1 MANELL
7 VGVKIGA
14 ALSGS
19 FHAAFGSA
27 KSTLDR
33 IGQVADKLGN
43 KHQQLGTAMA
53 AAMAKPISNI
63 GALRGQY
70 DRLGQTMDQLR
81 RKQDQLTASIAR
93 GDQLKNQR
101 KELRSDAMET
111 VGTALAIGAPV
122 AKSVQVAA
130 AFQDSLRDTAIT
142 GEFSKDEEAKL
153 GSTIRE
159 SALQWNQTQ
168 MEISKGMGVLVAGG
182 LQDAKALEAYAPIL
196 AKSATATRA
205 RCTLHSYW
213 TATTRAS
220 SGPTATD
227 RTATSPPATT
237 KASSCRTATTTAS
250 SSESTAT
257 SKANG
262 RSASAPQTDSSTNR
276 DGIWHSVTHRS
287 STPCT

>member
-130 AFQDSLRDTAIT
+130 AFTSVA
-142 GEFSKDEEAKL
+142 
-153 GSTIRE
+153 
-159 SALQWNQTQ
+159 ALFMFW
-168 MEISKGMGVLVAGG
+168 VVCL
-182 LQDAKALEAYAPIL
+182 
-196 AKSATATRA
+196 
-205 RCTLHSYW
+205 
-213 TATTRAS
+213 
-220 SGPTATD
+220 
-227 RTATSPPATT
+227 
-237 KASSCRTATTTAS
+237 TAS
-250 SSESTAT
+250 DIWCAALCMFSFTLRLKSSAVFD
-257 SKANG
+257 ALLAALCM
-262 RSASAPQTDSSTNR
+262 ASCMLDAF
-276 DGIWHSVTHRS
+276 WL
-287 STPCT
+287 